1 MSSKK
6 GVGSSKNGRDSNP
19 KYLGLKKSGGQYV
32 TAGNII
38 IRQRGSKFKPGQNVG
53 VGRDYTLFAMADGR
67 VEFARAGRNG
77 KVVNVIT

>member
-1 MSSKK
+1 
-6 GVGSSKNGRDSNP
+6 SNP